1 MNHPTSISC
10 VSNRIPTQVLY
21 FSFVAYLGEDKPGY
35 KGEQGMGFNLPEWG
49 QLITLFMI
57 AVALGMDA
65 FSLGIGLGMKRL
77 TAQQVV
83 LICGIIGFFHILFPL
98 TGMAIGEYL
107 SPLMGEITTFIGGG
121 ILLFIGGSMLVDGLR
136 GQPPIISSV
145 ETLWSILLL
154 SLSVSLDSL
163 SAGLSL
169 GFFAADPWL
178 TGGICGL
185 VGGLMS
191 SLGLLLGSRIGG
203 WVGEYGEAVGG
214 TVLLALGLKFLL

>member
-1 MNHPTSISC
+1 MEI
-10 VSNRIPTQVLY
+10 
-21 FSFVAYLGEDKPGY
+21 
-35 KGEQGMGFNLPEWG
+35 NLPEWG
-49 QLITLFMI
+49 QLITLFVI

-65 FSLGIGLGMKRL
+65 FSLGIGLGMKKL
-77 TAQQVV
+77 TTRKVIT
-83 LICGIIGFFHILFPL
+83 ICAIIGLFHILFPL

-107 SPLMGEITTFIGGG
+107 SPLMGEITTIIGGG

-178 TGGICGL
+178 AGGVCGL

-191 SLGLLLGSRIGG
+191 SLGLLLGGRIGG
-203 WVGEYGEAVGG
+203 WIGEYGEAVGG
-214 TVLLALGLKFLL
+214 TVLLALGLKILL